1 MWYRIP
7 HTWSSSLYK
16 LVCCRKVNY
25 DLVFFSLSQ
34 FFFFNVTLLCVCY
47 CTVLLCGL
55 ICFYLLGIAIVT
67 KDEFTWIIY
76 YLLPELY
83 IIYSL
88 TNQCVIYVYVM
99 VILKK
104 YRTHNLPYD
113 NRYTYFNLDD
123 IFFWCLFD
131 NKLITLSLKYF
142 ITIYLIYHLCV
153 LLTLVGIIKIHYWI
167 RSLFGKIMKVFYEGI
182 SLMHYIFLYY
192 GIVVCLLLLKYNS
205 YFNLS

>member
-1 MWYRIP
+1 M
-7 HTWSSSLYK
+7 
-16 LVCCRKVNY
+16 
-25 DLVFFSLSQ
+25 
-34 FFFFNVTLLCVCY
+34 CVCY

-67 KDEFTWIIY
+67 KDEFPWILY

-88 TNQCVIYVYVM
+88 TNQRVIYVYAM

-123 IFFWCLFD
+123 IFFGCLFD
-131 NKLITLSLKYF
+131 NKLIRLSLKYF

-153 LLTLVGIIKIHYWI
+153 LLTL
-167 RSLFGKIMKVFYEGI
+167 FGKIMKVFYEGI
-182 SLMHYIFLYY
+182 NLMHYIFLYY
-192 GIVVCLLLLKYNS
+192 GIVVCLLLLLKYNS